1 MISKKILLLG
11 LFCFGGILAF
21 GQKTPDQPT
30 SMEPVFPKTDYAP
43 KVKAKKKPK
52 KAGAT
57 YDARN
62 NFYDRKE
69 AQDKQRIKSEKSGSK
84 PQYSDPEYFGHKR
97 PPRKRATN
105 KMKYCKVCG
114 IRH

>member
-1 MISKKILLLG
+1 MIGKRFFLIS
-11 LFCFGGILAF
+11 LFCVSSVLVF
-21 GQKTPDQPT
+21 GQEKSAVQPS
-30 SMEPVFPKTDYAP
+30 SMEPVFPKTDYSP
-43 KVKAKKKPK
+43 KAKKKTK
-52 KAGAT
+52 KPGAT

-62 NFYDRKE
+62 DFYDRKE
-69 AQDKQRIKSEKSGSK
+69 AQDKQRIKNERNGGK

-97 PPRKRATN
+97 PPRKRAVS